1 MGNKVL
7 FITGAA
13 IGIGHETCKLFGQ
26 KGYTVAFNDFNKEN
40 GENAVKILKGMG
52 IEASF
57 FQGDVT
63 SEDCVND
70 IVSQVIEKYGR
81 IDVLINNAGGLGGR
95 SSIEEMTSDFY
106 NRVMNLNMTSAF
118 YVTRACVPHMKKIAE
133 EVGDAAIINITSIA
147 AYNGAGPGASI
158 YAVSKAGILAFTKA
172 MAKELI
178 SFNIRVNAI
187 SPGTIDTAF
196 HSATAPEIV
205 ESWRKGI
212 PAQRLGKPNEVSNV
226 MYFLASDM
234 ASYLVGEVIQ
244 INGGQMMD

>member
-1 MGNKVL
+1 
-7 FITGAA
+7 
-13 IGIGHETCKLFGQ
+13 
-26 KGYTVAFNDFNKEN
+26 
-40 GENAVKILKGMG
+40 MG
-52 IEASF
+52 IEAEF

-63 SEDCVND
+63 SETCINEMV
-70 IVSQVIEKYGR
+70 EKVALKFGR

-95 SSIEEMTSDFY
+95 SPIDEMTTDFY

-118 YVTRACVPHMKKIAE
+118 YVTRACVPHMKKTAE
-133 EVGDAAIINITSIA
+133 KVEDAAIINITSIA

-178 SFNIRVNAI
+178 PFKIRVNAI

-196 HSATAPEIV
+196 HNATAPEVI
-205 ESWRKGI
+205 EGWRKGI
-212 PAQRLGKPNEVSNV
+212 PAQRLGKPSEVASI

-234 ASYLVGEVIQ
+234 SSYLVGEVIQ

>member
-1 MGNKVL
+1 MEKKVL

-26 KGYTVAFNDFNKEN
+26 KGYVIAFNDFNKEN
-40 GENAVKILKGMG
+40 GENALKTLKGMG
-52 IEASF
+52 IEAEF

-63 SEDCVND
+63 SEACVNEM
-70 IVSQVIEKYGR
+70 VTKVVEKYGR

-95 SSIEEMTSDFY
+95 SPIDEMTNDFY
-106 NRVMNLNMTSAF
+106 NKVMNLNMTSAF
-118 YVTRACVPHMKKIAE
+118 YVTRACVPHMKKTAE
-133 EVGDAAIINITSIA
+133 EAKDAAIINITSIA

-178 SFNIRVNAI
+178 PFNIRVNAI

-196 HSATAPEIV
+196 HNATSRDIIET
-205 ESWRKGI
+205 WKKGI
-212 PAQRLGKPNEVSNV
+212 PAQRLGKPNEVANV
-226 MYFLASDM
+226 MYFLASEM